1 MERTGLG
8 LGKSVDGSAA
18 EGAEG
23 GGKDALARRWRVFE
37 GADPLRWRRVGIV
50 GLPYAF

>member
-1 MERTGLG
+1 MKRPGAG
-8 LGKSVDGSAA
+8 LGKPLDVSAA

-23 GGKDALARRWRVFE
+23 GGKDALARMWRVFE